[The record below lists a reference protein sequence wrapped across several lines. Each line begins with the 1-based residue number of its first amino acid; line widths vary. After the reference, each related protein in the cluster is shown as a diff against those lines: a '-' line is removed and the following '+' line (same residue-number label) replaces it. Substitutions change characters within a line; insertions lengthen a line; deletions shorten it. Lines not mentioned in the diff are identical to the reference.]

1 MQKNNSNSSST
12 GTSRILIADDNE
24 PNRELLEV
32 YLADVDCEIATAV
45 DGSDTLEKVA
55 SFEPDI
61 ILLDIMMPK
70 LSGFEVCQQLKAD
83 PVTRQIMVLMVTAL
97 GELGDIERAVEA
109 GTDDFL
115 SKPVNK
121 IELVKRVEN
130 MLKLR
135 HVSDELQRLRSY
147 ISSMDNDLPPRQA
160 QS

>member
-12 GTSRILIADDNE
+12 GMSRILIADDNE

-32 YLADVDCEIATAV
+32 YLADVDGEIATAV
-45 DGSDTLEKVA
+45 DGADTLEKVV
-55 SFEPDI
+55 SFKPDI

-147 ISSMDNDLPPRQA
+147 ISSMDNDLPPRRV

>member
-135 HVSDELQRLRSY
+135 HVSDELQRLRRY

>member
-45 DGSDTLEKVA
+45 DGADTLEKVVA
-55 SFEPDI
+55 FKPDI